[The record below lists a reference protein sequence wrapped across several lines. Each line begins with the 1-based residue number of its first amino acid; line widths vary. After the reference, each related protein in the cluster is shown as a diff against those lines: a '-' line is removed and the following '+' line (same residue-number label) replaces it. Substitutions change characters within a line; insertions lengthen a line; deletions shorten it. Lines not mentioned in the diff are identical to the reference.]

1 MEYAK
6 MLDKSSMYGR
16 IWSGGVD
23 LREKCGAPREFIA
36 SALNDPRKLLCVVYV
51 IAHIPL
57 LGLARARYWDDWS
70 LHESSPDV
78 LLDTFRQA
86 GSLHFGYF
94 HLFILKYLGGFYSV
108 LSFIVF
114 LVISL
119 FVFEIS
125 KRIFGAQRVAL
136 YIAAIFAIS
145 PLNYARVAGINLPSA
160 VCLMLFVMA
169 WYMLLSG
176 PKFLSRRIAIPLIF
190 LFSFQVGSLLVLY
203 LAPVAFH
210 IWQGRERFVRRT
222 IESADLLILPIIFWT
237 VRGLWLQPYGMFSG
251 YNQPS
256 FRAGQILSTFTPML
270 DYLLGTGITVSFSAV
285 MIIFIFSAYMG
296 RRSWGFKSY
305 GVAPVPL
312 AMSAGIAV
320 FGLFLTFLGLFPYI
334 AVGKV
339 PSFVGWTETRHQVA
353 AMFGFAVMTA
363 GIILAIS
370 EVVSERVRRSLNVF
384 LVILGVVNW
393 WAVYAEFYI
402 DHARQ
407 ISLAKIMET
416 NSSLREGN
424 FIIVDVTGMGAFGAS
439 SGWGELTG
447 IHSMAGN
454 PPRSL
459 IVDYLTVG
467 DYGGWKKY
475 YETYNRF
482 LGGWNKT
489 EDANPAT
496 PPSLYVLSRRSA
508 RESRLQIARWVVL
521 ADVFHWNK
529 AKVKLEKLLKID
541 GPFVPTSLP
550 SGS

>member
-1 MEYAK
+1 
-6 MLDKSSMYGR
+6 MYGR
-16 IWSGGVD
+16 LWSSGVNFCG
-23 LREKCGAPREFIA
+23 KCGAIKELVV
-36 SALNDPRKLLCVVYV
+36 SAFNDPRKLLCVMYV
-51 IAHIPL
+51 IAHLPL

-70 LHESSPDV
+70 LHESSPDII
-78 LLDTFRQA
+78 LDTFRQA
-86 GSLHFGYF
+86 GALHFGYF
-94 HLFILKYLGGFYSV
+94 HLFILRYLGGFYSV

-114 LVISL
+114 FFISL
-119 FVFEIS
+119 IVFGVS
-125 KRIFGAQRVAL
+125 RKIFEKQGVAF
-136 YIAAIFAIS
+136 YIATAFAIS

-190 LFSFQVGSLLVLY
+190 LFSFQMGSLLVLY

-237 VRGLWLQPYGMFSG
+237 LRGLWLHPYGMFYG
-251 YNQPS
+251 YNRPS
-256 FRAGQILSTFTPML
+256 FHASQILSTFTPMIE
-270 DYLLGTGITVSFSAV
+270 YLLGTGITLSFSAL

-296 RRSWGFKSY
+296 RRSLGFKSY

-312 AMSAGIAV
+312 AMSAGITI

-370 EVVSERVRRSLNVF
+370 EVVSERVRRSLSVF

-393 WAVYAEFYI
+393 WSVYAEFYI

-407 ISLAKIMET
+407 ISLTKIMET

-447 IHSMAGN
+447 IHSRAGN

-467 DYGGWKKY
+467 DYGGWRKY
-475 YETYNRF
+475 YETYSRF

-508 RESRLQIARWVVL
+508 RESPLQIARWVVL
-521 ADVFHWNK
+521 ADVFRWNK
-529 AKVKLEKLLKID
+529 AEVKLEKLLKID
-541 GPFVPTSLP
+541 GPFILRASP
-550 SGS
+550 SDS